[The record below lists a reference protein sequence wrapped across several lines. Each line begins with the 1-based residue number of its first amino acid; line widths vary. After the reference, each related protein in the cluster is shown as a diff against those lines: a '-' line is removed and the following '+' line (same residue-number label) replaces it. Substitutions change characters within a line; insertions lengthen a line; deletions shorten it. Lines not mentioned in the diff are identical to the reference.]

1 MQESTSCF
9 TSDSDVFLLPIMLS
23 ECFTREPSGPETLRT
38 HTPHPPCRTVETWI
52 QARILAPS
60 PSRGGHCGVEGAQ
73 SSLQSATQRGR
84 HRGQSHRGQRPVDRL
99 TRAKTLFARR
109 LHICWEGSPIS
120 LSWMCPRKPPSQQE
134 HTIVS
139 SKVRSWGS
147 LRGLHPHG
155 PDASLESALP

>member
-1 MQESTSCF
+1 MQESNSCF
-9 TSDSDVFLLPIMLS
+9 TSDLDVFLLPIMSLS
-23 ECFTREPSGPETLRT
+23 ASPESQVAQRHSAPTSAMSHRGDLDT
-38 HTPHPPCRTVETWI
+38 STSAPKN
-52 QARILAPS
+52 LA

-99 TRAKTLFARR
+99 TRANTLFARR

-120 LSWMCPRKPPSQQE
+120 LSWMCPRRPPSQQE

-139 SKVRSWGS
+139 SKVRSWGC

-155 PDASLESALP
+155 LDASLESALP